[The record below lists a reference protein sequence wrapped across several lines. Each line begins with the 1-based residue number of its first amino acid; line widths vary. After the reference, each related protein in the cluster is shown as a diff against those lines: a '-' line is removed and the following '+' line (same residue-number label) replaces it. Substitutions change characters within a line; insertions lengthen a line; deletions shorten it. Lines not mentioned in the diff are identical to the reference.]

1 MILSVIGN
9 KWIYA
14 NDIYSKV
21 GSRQFRFSEIGDAH
35 SRMRSNM
42 RQMVDCKILS
52 VEKIKVGRLWV
63 PHYRLTDEAVEKIR
77 RYG

>member
-1 MILSVIGN
+1 MILSIIGN

-14 NDIYSKV
+14 NEIYSKV
-21 GSRQFRFSEIGDAH
+21 GSRQFTFAEVGDPK

-52 VEKIKVGRLWV
+52 VEKIKVGRIWV
-63 PHYRLTDEAVEKIR
+63 PHYKLTDEAVVKIR